1 VPSFIRF
8 VLWVGPRKRGFLIAH
23 GCAFAVVML
32 LVLVSLFGLVN
43 QSAWFWL
50 FAAAI
55 SFGGGVLMGWFMWQL
70 FIWPTLA
77 FYPRNTEAPHQKY
90 VDLD

>member
-1 VPSFIRF
+1 MPSFIRF

-23 GCAFAVVML
+23 GCAFAAVML
-32 LVLVSLFGLVN
+32 VALANLLGFVN
-43 QSAWFWL
+43 HPIWFWL
-50 FAAAI
+50 FVTGV
-55 SFGGGVLMGWFMWQL
+55 SFGSGVLMGWFMWQL

-90 VDLD
+90 VDFN